1 MWKTYFIHVVEKIF
15 YTKIEKVFT
24 MMNWKDDELW
34 EAVSRRDVTGVR
46 GALRKVPHL
55 PCLARRKVLSSVYA

>member
-1 MWKTYFIHVVEKIF
+1 
-15 YTKIEKVFT
+15 

-46 GALRKVPHL
+46 GALRKVTHL
-55 PCLARRKVLSSVYA
+55 PCLARRKVLSSAYA